1 MTRVKKK
8 WSRETDS
15 AVFEKGKN
23 RQVIVT
29 LEPGGVI
36 GFRLKGTRKTY
47 SLTTGRCHMMAL
59 KASILQEKREKSKR
73 KMNAK
78 RGITF

>member
-8 WSRETDS
+8 WSRETDCS
-15 AVFEKGKN
+15 VFERGRK

-47 SLTTGRCHMMAL
+47 CLTTARCHMMAL
-59 KASILQEKREKSKR
+59 SASIMQEKKEKSKR
-73 KMNAK
+73 KINAK

>member
-15 AVFEKGKN
+15 SVFEKGKN
-23 RQVIVT
+23 RRVIVI

-47 SLTTGRCHMMAL
+47 NLTAAKCHMMAL
-59 KASILQEKREKSKR
+59 KASIFLEKKEKAGR
-73 KMNAK
+73 KIKAK